1 MPRKAIKPSVT
12 LCLVN
17 LMNALTEERR
27 NLYVKVLEAES
38 AAEDAKKAEEKIA
51 HQAKLAAYEATARY
65 ESINNI
71 IQAVYE
77 IDRDYNH
84 LNTSSFKYRNIE
96 EPF

>member
-17 LMNALTEERR
+17 LMNALTDERR
-27 NLYVKVLEAES
+27 NLYVKVLDAEAAVETADKADDT
-38 AAEDAKKAEEKIA
+38 AAHRAE
-51 HQAKLAAYEATARY
+51 LAAYEATARY
-65 ESINNI
+65 EKINDI

-77 IDRDYNH
+77 IDRDYSR
-84 LNTSSFKYRNIE
+84 LNASSLKYRNA